1 MAAFSES
8 LKQRYKQWRTPLPKR
23 KGGDMT
29 STHVVYLSKKGMKE
43 LKKQIGRLE
52 HDLKNA
58 MAILRELDKVD
69 SRDERLARIEHLAHI
84 DAIESELSEK
94 KHTLST
100 AKLFPRKR
108 DALKV
113 AIGSVVDLLD
123 TSGRIVRYTL
133 VDSIEANPSDGRIS
147 IKSPLGKNLLGKQIQ
162 DVVTW
167 SAGIRT
173 NSLRL
178 VSIA

>member
-1 MAAFSES
+1 
-8 LKQRYKQWRTPLPKR
+8 
-23 KGGDMT
+23 MT

-52 HDLKNA
+52 RDQKE
-58 MAILRELDKVD
+58 AIATLRELDRTD
-69 SRDERLARIEHLAHI
+69 SRDERLARIEQLSRI
-84 DAIESELSEK
+84 DTIESELSEK
-94 KHTLST
+94 KQTLST
-100 AKLFPRKR
+100 AKRFPRKR

-133 VDSIEANPSDGRIS
+133 VESIEANPSDGRIS
-147 IKSPLGKNLLGKQIQ
+147 IKSPLGQNLLGKQIQ

-167 SAGIRT
+167 SAGFRT

-178 VSIA
+178 VGIA